1 MNLAI
6 FGGSFNPPHSGH
18 RAIIEC
24 ALKCEFI
31 DFLIVLP
38 NFKNPLKRESEA
50 FLSDKERFNALELVV
65 REAVD
70 SSHIKAKIY
79 KKTPTKK
86 SVESLLDSM
95 KDSQDSPCDSLKN
108 APTTR
113 KIILISNYEIA
124 QKKPSFAIKSILH
137 FKNFYAPKNL
147 YFIIGADILG
157 ELEKWHKI
165 DEIRQNARFIV
176 ATRGEIPV
184 PSEFLRFE
192 VSENISSTHIRANVK
207 NGTNLA
213 NLNLPNL
220 KNGAK
225 ILDIL
230 NEIDDRVARNRLES
244 IINLL
249 DSKKAENIALF
260 DLRETPYITRFV
272 VIATSLADKHSFALL
287 DTLKTELKANGETFY
302 STDEES
308 GDWIIADLGDIMI
321 HIFTENHRKKFNL
334 EEFLAHFKKDLKRE
348 K

>member
-1 MNLAI
+1 MSADSLNVAI

-38 NFKNPLKRESEA
+38 NFKNPLKGDTA
-50 FLSDKERFNALELVV
+50 PFLDDKERFSALELVV

-70 SSHIKAKIY
+70 LVADSAHIKAKIY
-79 KKTPTKK
+79 KKTPTKAQID
-86 SVESLLDSM
+86 SVADSAQ
-95 KDSQDSPCDSLKN
+95 KGRDS
-108 APTTR
+108 R
-113 KIILISNYEIA
+113 KIILISNYEIM
-124 QKKPSFAIKSILH
+124 QKKPSFAIHSILH
-137 FKNFYAPKNL
+137 FKNLYAPKNL
-147 YFIIGADILG
+147 YFIIGADILD

-165 DEIRQNARFIV
+165 SEIRQNARFIV
-176 ATRGEIPV
+176 ATRGGIPI

-192 VSENISSTHIRANVK
+192 VSENISSSAIRAQK

-213 NLNLPNL
+213 NLNL

-225 ILDIL
+225 NLDIL
-230 NEIDDRVARNRLES
+230 NSIDDKFARNRLEV

-260 DLRETPYITRFV
+260 DLRESPYITSFV

-287 DTLKTELKANGETFY
+287 DTLKTELKAQGETFY
-302 STDEES
+302 STDEDS

-334 EEFLAHFKKDLKRE
+334 EEFLSGFKRQ
-348 K
+348 